1 MMDHIWVLWLGI
13 LIVLKSN
20 KLNLIFL
27 GIICGIAFLVMVLLL
42 LALRKRIQIAIQLIK
57 EGSRYVV

>member
-1 MMDHIWVLWLGI
+1 MMDHIWELWLGI

-27 GIICGIAFLVMVLLL
+27 GIICGIALLVMVLLL

>member
-27 GIICGIAFLVMVLLL
+27 GIICGIALLVMVLLL